1 MKKLLALLLLLG
13 IVGCSQ
19 EAEEVIIEPTLL
31 ERCIA
36 SNSKDIEINYLDKWI
51 AYDFEYQKIYE
62 DGLLD
67 EGITTVG
74 EMYELTKPVNSRFTE
89 SLNEFEYEMY
99 KKFEDTKL
107 VDNINPD
114 WDVDY
119 IRVDLTYEEKIES
132 IKNLKAEQ
140 IKIELDRAEK
150 VCNMQGIY

>member
-1 MKKLLALLLLLG
+1 M
-13 IVGCSQ
+13 
-19 EAEEVIIEPTLL
+19 
-31 ERCIA
+31 
-36 SNSKDIEINYLDKWI
+36 
-51 AYDFEYQKIYE
+51 
-62 DGLLD
+62 LD

-114 WDVDY
+114 LDVDY

>member
-114 WDVDY
+114 LDVDY

-132 IKNLKAEQ
+132 IKNLKA
-140 IKIELDRAEK
+140 
-150 VCNMQGIY
+150 